1 MKVVFI
7 FSHPVLFCA
16 WDKAVAVLARQDIEA
31 RIASQMS
38 SLDWDA
44 FIEDEL
50 LTADAVYLNISRH
63 FPSFEPLVAACKQ
76 MRVIVPDGV
85 ETQSALQCQDGTL
98 QGTVCQYLTSGTVAD
113 LTDAARCLLSA
124 AKSGGER
131 PAPPSEAV
139 LCGRYQDARPGGR
152 LAVSVSGETMMQA
165 PANAATKMSQV
176 FPFAAL
182 VGQEQMKLALSLLAI
197 HPAIGGL
204 LLRGQKGTAKSTA
217 VRGLAALMNTP
228 RFRWVDLPLGATEEM
243 VVGAVDFEA
252 ALKHGEHRFLPGLLQ
267 RVHGGVLYIDEVNL
281 LDDHLVDCILDASE
295 SGVNRVEREGLR
307 ICHPSRFA
315 LVGSMNPEE
324 GELRP
329 QLLDRFGL
337 AVEVVG
343 DADPER
349 RVSLMRRRERFD
361 RCQAELLAAFQKE
374 TEAMRARIAYAR
386 TIIDRVAVPGR
397 LIGFIVEICRG
408 NNVAGHRADL
418 AIARAARAHA
428 AWMGRDEVT
437 EEDIQT
443 VAPLALLHR
452 ARDEAPPT
460 PPEPPPQSDSEKND
474 DTQTEAPEQSG
485 ERENAHDSGD
495 DKDSGDRPLSRDDNQ
510 TPDAPDETEHHDFGT
525 SEEETVFDVGASF
538 RVRALPSKNDQK
550 RRCGSGRRTRSR
562 SANKHGRYVR
572 STTERRNDDIALDAT
587 LRAAAPFQLARKA
600 AAASPLAVHIRDS
613 DVREKIRERRLG
625 NVLVFAVDG
634 SGSMGAMQRMVETK
648 GAILSLLLDAYQK
661 RDKVAL
667 VVFRGREAEVILP
680 PTGSVSLASRLLTE
694 FPIGGRTPLTAGLGR
709 LSEVLSQ
716 VTRKDPTARP
726 IAVVITDGKANAALG
741 EGPAHLE
748 ALDIAFKIGR
758 GFEQTRFIV
767 VDTEQKGAVRLGLAK
782 SLANALRADCFEP
795 ETLRAH
801 DLVNLVKETY

>member
-1 MKVVFI
+1 
-7 FSHPVLFCA
+7 
-16 WDKAVAVLARQDIEA
+16 
-31 RIASQMS
+31 
-38 SLDWDA
+38 
-44 FIEDEL
+44 
-50 LTADAVYLNISRH
+50 
-63 FPSFEPLVAACKQ
+63 
-76 MRVIVPDGV
+76 
-85 ETQSALQCQDGTL
+85 
-98 QGTVCQYLTSGTVAD
+98 
-113 LTDAARCLLSA
+113 
-124 AKSGGER
+124 
-131 PAPPSEAV
+131 
-139 LCGRYQDARPGGR
+139 
-152 LAVSVSGETMMQA
+152 
-165 PANAATKMSQV
+165 
-176 FPFAAL
+176 
-182 VGQEQMKLALSLLAI
+182 MKLALCLLAI

-217 VRGLAALMNTP
+217 VRGLTALMDTP
-228 RFRWVDLPLGATEEM
+228 DFRLVDLPLGATEEM
-243 VVGAVDFEA
+243 VVGGNDFEA
-252 ALKHGEHRFLPGLLQ
+252 ALKQGEHRFLPGVLQ

-343 DADPER
+343 EADPVK

-361 RCQAELLAAFQKE
+361 RRPTDLLAAFQKE
-374 TEAMRARIAYAR
+374 TESLRARIAHAR
-386 TIIDRVAVPGR
+386 AIIERVAVPGR
-397 LIGFIVEICRG
+397 LFGFVVEICRG

-452 ARDEAPPT
+452 AREDAPPA
-460 PPEPPPQSDSEKND
+460 PPEPPPPRPNSEND
-474 DTQTEAPEQSG
+474 ADTQTDTPEPSDDRDNAP
-485 ERENAHDSGD
+485 DSGGDKGAD
-495 DKDSGDRPLSRDDNQ
+495 DRSFSRDDSQ
-510 TPDAPDETEHHDFGT
+510 TPDAPDEMNHH
-525 SEEETVFDVGASF
+525 SSSKNEEETVFGVGAPF
-538 RVRALPSKNDQK
+538 RVRALPSTNDQK
-550 RRCGSGRRTRSR
+550 RRSGSGRRTRSR

-587 LRAAAPFQLARKA
+587 LRAAAPFQLARKTNA
-600 AAASPLAVHIRDS
+600 THDLAVHIEDG

-648 GAILSLLLDAYQK
+648 GAILSLLMDAYQK
-661 RDKVAL
+661 RDRVAL

-680 PTGSVSLASRLLTE
+680 PTSSVALASRLLKE
-694 FPIGGRTPLTAGLGR
+694 LPIGGRTPLSAGLCR
-709 LSEVLSQ
+709 LSEVLGQ
-716 VTRKDPTARP
+716 VTRKDPMARP

-748 ALDIAFKIGR
+748 ALDIALKIGR
-758 GFEQTRFIV
+758 RFEQTRFIV

-782 SLANALRADCFEP
+782 SLATALRADCFEP
-795 ETLRAH
+795 ETLRAG
-801 DLVNLVKETY
+801 DLVNLVKEKY